1 MDKVTITHDAVTLKV
16 VLHALE
22 HMGLQVQAT
31 ANEINRQVAEAL
43 KAEAAKAE
51 PPTPA
56 PDAEA
61 EATLA

>member
-31 ANEINRQVAEAL
+31 ANEINRQVNEAIA
-43 KAEAAKAE
+43 AEAAARIPPPAE
-51 PPTPA
+51 PPA
-56 PDAEA
+56 
-61 EATLA
+61 

>member
-31 ANEINRQVAEAL
+31 ANEINRQVNEAIAADL
-43 KAEAAKAE
+43 AAKA
-51 PPTPA
+51 PPPKGSRA
-56 PDAEA
+56 
-61 EATLA
+61 

>member
-1 MDKVTITHDAVTLKV
+1 
-16 VLHALE
+16 
-22 HMGLQVQAT
+22 MGLQVQAT